1 MWFSVSPELYREA
14 AVRLCDGIGCSDYFS
29 GAIAFTYSNVDC
41 RLTAS
46 LIVYRRTERA
56 PEGVSHPIADL
67 VPVWWEFHT
76 VGPDGEL
83 LNDFSFAELKS
94 YAVCV

>member
-1 MWFSVSPELYREA
+1 MCFSVSPELYREA
-14 AVRLCDGIGCSDYFS
+14 AVRLCDG
-29 GAIAFTYSNVDC
+29 IAFTYSNVDC